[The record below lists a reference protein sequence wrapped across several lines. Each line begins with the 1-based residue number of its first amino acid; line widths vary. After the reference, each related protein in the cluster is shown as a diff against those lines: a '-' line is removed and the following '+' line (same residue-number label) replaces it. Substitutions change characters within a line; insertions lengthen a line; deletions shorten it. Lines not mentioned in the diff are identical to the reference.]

1 MFMKFG
7 CEFGMFFPQ
16 DECSSECFSRRM
28 IRGLVKRFSP
38 GIPDSFQCFKL
49 MCVLLRRITPEPPWS
64 CLNPPSPSI
73 HAVIRVI
80 GGCGVS
86 EEVHTENHRENPT
99 NQPLAPSPSTR
110 CVPHELPSGFKTLP
124 PSGHYW
130 CKIMQ
135 TDANAL
141 ESAYVDR
148 SLAFL
153 FGLYTTQTCGWWLTA
168 ERIPPM
174 IISWDL
180 TFWANLRIPKNGL
193 LSDW

>member
-1 MFMKFG
+1 MFMEFG

-49 MCVLLRRITPEPPWS
+49 MCVQNHPEPPWS

-86 EEVHTENHRENPT
+86 KEVHTENHREN
-99 NQPLAPSPSTR
+99 QPINPWHLLQVLDAFPMSF
-110 CVPHELPSGFKTLP
+110 LQAFKTLP

-153 FGLYTTQTCGWWLTA
+153 FGL
-168 ERIPPM
+168 
-174 IISWDL
+174 
-180 TFWANLRIPKNGL
+180 
-193 LSDW
+193 